1 MRNLL
6 EVSIV
11 QVKAADHKVKP
22 RKRGFALLIESLH
35 EGNTFIKYESIDQ
48 LKYELYHDGIQ
59 KILADH
65 KLYLFLALL
74 NDNLGQYILN
84 GTETCVRT
92 EIIDDVEFKLSL
104 NLVARTIR
112 RKYHFNMSTD
122 IMGIV
127 IANRVSEVFIQC
139 LKEERSLGKEE
150 LENLVDELYN
160 KNFTEEARKS
170 MFTNKK
176 NYAETISFREGNGD
190 KNMNNLPLQ
199 GKLVTDI
206 PGTIRT
212 ERNGKVYVHKETD
225 PNGVPLAVEYPN
237 GQVYMPNSMHY
248 SGGRQTTPVK
258 LTQEEI
264 DLMDVSAMY
273 PTQIKD
279 ILKNK

>member
-35 EGNTFIKYESIDQ
+35 EGNTFIKYESLNQ
-48 LKYELYHDGIQ
+48 LKYELYHDGLQ

-74 NDNLGQYILN
+74 KDNLGQYILN
-84 GTETCVRT
+84 GNGTCVRT
-92 EIIDDVEFKLSL
+92 EIIDDQEFNFAL
-104 NLVARTIR
+104 NLVAKTICQ
-112 RKYHFNMSTD
+112 KYDFNMN
-122 IMGIV
+122 IELMGIV
-127 IANRVSEVFIQC
+127 ISNKMTEIFIQC
-139 LKEERSLGKEE
+139 LKEDRVLYKDE
-150 LENLVDELYN
+150 LDKLVDELYEE
-160 KNFTEEARKS
+160 NFSEEGKRKF
-170 MFTNKK
+170 MNKK
-176 NYAETISFREGNGD
+176 NYANTILIREGKGD
-190 KNMNNLPLQ
+190 NNMTNLPLQ
-199 GKLVTDI
+199 GKLVADI

-212 ERNGKVYVHKETD
+212 ERDGKVYVHKETD

-237 GQVYMPNSMHY
+237 GQVYMPNAMHY